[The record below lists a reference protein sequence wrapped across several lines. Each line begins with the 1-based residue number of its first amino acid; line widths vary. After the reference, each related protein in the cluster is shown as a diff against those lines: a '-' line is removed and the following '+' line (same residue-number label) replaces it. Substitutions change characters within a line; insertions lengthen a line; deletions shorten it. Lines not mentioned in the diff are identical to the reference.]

1 MSVRITKLISLGLVL
16 LLFLCAVGCEKSSV
30 ATGELNA
37 SSPASD
43 ESTITDLPSEE
54 LPTLESE
61 TAEPASAT
69 EPASVLGS
77 DAEASAQPP
86 SPVQSSEPAP
96 VSPDRPASSVVAP
109 VSSGSVAPAAFF
121 SPPDH
126 PSVYEHVEYS
136 LEDLVAWINSDEALT
151 EESGVY
157 RAAVEYWRRRG
168 TVYLASLPQTVSKID
183 WCKLWSDGKVSVTF
197 EDGFG
202 YVAIFPFNESEATAV
217 SDGIVSYFEAKGKT
231 VASGPVT
238 MTDTA
243 SALDL
248 STRFV
253 ERSLSVANN
262 ATDAVLEIRPYE
274 LSNGKT
280 IYVRFLHWFQNGF
293 RMCYHFMDANTP
305 EDAAAVNEFPLSQLQ
320 FSNVSLSETAE

>member
-54 LPTLESE
+54 LPALESE

-109 VSSGSVAPAAFF
+109 VSSGSVSPAAFF

-168 TVYLASLPQTVSKID
+168 TVYLASLPQTVSELKR
-183 WCKLWSDGKVSVTF
+183 CKLWSNGKISVTF
-197 EDGFG
+197 DGAGFI
-202 YVAIFPFNESEATAV
+202 AIFPFNESEAAAV

-262 ATDAVLEIRPYE
+262 PTDAVLEILPFD
-274 LSNGKT
+274 LQNGT
-280 IYVRFLHWFQNGF
+280 IAYIRRMHWFQNGF
-293 RMCYHFMDANTP
+293 HMCYNFIDAYTP
-305 EDAAAVNEFPLSQLQ
+305 EEAAVVNESLLSQLQ
-320 FSNVSLSETAE
+320 FSDVSLSETAE

>member
-1 MSVRITKLISLGLVL
+1 MKKLVSL
-16 LLFLCAVGCEKSSV
+16 LLVMLLCLSIAGCEKSGV

-54 LPTLESE
+54 LPALESE

-69 EPASVLGS
+69 EPASVLES

-168 TVYLASLPQTVSKID
+168 TVYLASLPQTVSELKR
-183 WCKLWSDGKVSVTF
+183 CKLWSNGKISVTF
-197 EDGFG
+197 DGAGFI
-202 YVAIFPFNESEATAV
+202 AIFPFNESEAAAV
-217 SDGIVSYFEAKGKT
+217 SDGIVSYFEAKGKPWHP
-231 VASGPVT
+231 A
-238 MTDTA
+238 
-243 SALDL
+243 
-248 STRFV
+248 
-253 ERSLSVANN
+253 
-262 ATDAVLEIRPYE
+262 
-274 LSNGKT
+274 
-280 IYVRFLHWFQNGF
+280 
-293 RMCYHFMDANTP
+293 
-305 EDAAAVNEFPLSQLQ
+305 QLP
-320 FSNVSLSETAE
+320 

>member
-1 MSVRITKLISLGLVL
+1 MKKLVSL
-16 LLFLCAVGCEKSSV
+16 LLVMLLCLSIAGCEKSGV

-69 EPASVLGS
+69 EPASVLES

-109 VSSGSVAPAAFF
+109 VSSGSVSPAAFF

-136 LEDLVAWINSDEALT
+136 LEDLVAWISSDEALT

-168 TVYLASLPQTVSKID
+168 TVYLASLPQTVSELKR
-183 WCKLWSDGKVSVTF
+183 CKLWSNGKISVTF
-197 EDGFG
+197 DGAGFI
-202 YVAIFPFNESEATAV
+202 AIFPFNESEAAAV